1 MISIGKICERNPS
14 SSLLK
19 GISLQPAWEFSR
31 LFFSQFVF
39 ENKKA
44 IARGNFGFFN
54 FLAAVLALAFL
65 GVLARAKDAPA
76 GDFVQDGPQ
85 A

>member
-19 GISLQPAWEFSR
+19 GILYSQLGSFR
-31 LFFSQFVF
+31 VCFFPIRFRKQKS
-39 ENKKA
+39 

-65 GVLARAKDAPA
+65 GVPGSCKRRAR
-76 GDFVQDGPQ
+76 GWLVQDGPQ